1 VVKVSSRDI
10 LDVLRRY
17 ELAGDDNV
25 PRNIEN
31 VKITHPNP
39 INTLVSFRFS
49 NNQLY
54 LLLDDTAEDDTS
66 YVLDQIKTKNSNVKG
81 EFLKNPR
88 DTSTTYAMPFKGKE
102 VYLFEV
108 ISDKKRLDSELA
120 KRYPDTSRSTWQKH
134 IHAGNVSV
142 NGKLIT
148 SSKHEITEN
157 DKISIKAPESPDFKN
172 NKLPIVYIDDNVIVI
187 NKPAGV
193 LTHSKGELNDEFTV
207 ADFFRRYSSYNLDSN
222 RPGIIHRLDR
232 DTSGVI
238 IGARNSE
245 TAILLQKQFADRKT
259 KKTYYAVLDG
269 KPKLDIANIDLPIG
283 RNPKKPSMFRVD
295 ANGKSAVTKYEIID
309 TNSKYAL
316 AKLQPQTG
324 RTHQLRVHMKHIGT
338 PIHGD
343 KLYGKLADR
352 LYLHAFSLEITIP
365 GSERRTFMA
374 PLPEDLTK
382 FFPGVKIKA

>member
-1 VVKVSSRDI
+1 
-10 LDVLRRY
+10 
-17 ELAGDDNV
+17 
-25 PRNIEN
+25 
-31 VKITHPNP
+31 
-39 INTLVSFRFS
+39 VSFRFS

-54 LLLDDTAEDDTS
+54 LLFDDTAEDNI
-66 YVLDQIKTKNSNVKG
+66 YYALDQIKTKNSNVKG

-88 DTSTTYAMPFKGKE
+88 DTSTTYAMPFKGKG

-120 KRYPDTSRSTWQKH
+120 HRYPDTSRSTWQKH
-134 IHAGNVSV
+134 IHAGNISV
-142 NGKLIT
+142 NGKVIT

-269 KPKLDIANIDLPIG
+269 KPKLDIANIDLPIS

-324 RTHQLRVHMKHIGT
+324 RTHQLRVHMKYIGT
-338 PIHGD
+338 PILGD

-352 LYLHAFSLEITIP
+352 LYLHAYSLEITIP
-365 GSERRTFMA
+365 NGIRQTFIA
-374 PLPEDLTK
+374 PFPDDLTK
-382 FFPGVKIKA
+382 LFPGFKI

>member
-1 VVKVSSRDI
+1 MVKVSSRDI

-25 PRNIEN
+25 PRNVEN

-54 LLLDDTAEDDTS
+54 LLLDDTTEDDIS
-66 YVLDQIKTKNSNVKG
+66 YALDQIKTKNSNVQG
-81 EFLKNPR
+81 EFIKNPR
-88 DTSTTYAMPFKGKE
+88 DISTTYAMPFKGKE

-108 ISDKKRLDSELA
+108 ISDKKRLDRELA
-120 KRYPDTSRSTWQKH
+120 KRYPETSRSTWQKH
-134 IHAGNVSV
+134 IHSGNINV
-142 NGKLIT
+142 NGTVIT

-157 DKISIKAPESPDFKN
+157 DKISIEVPKTPDFKDN
-172 NKLPIVYIDDNVIVI
+172 QLPIIYIDDNVIVV

-207 ADFFRRYSSYNLDSN
+207 ADFFRRYTSYNLDSN

-238 IGARNSE
+238 IGARDAE

-259 KKTYYAVLDG
+259 KKTYYAVLTG

-283 RNPKKPSMFRVD
+283 RNPKKPSIFRVD
-295 ANGKSAVTKYEIID
+295 ANGKSAVTKYEIVD
-309 TNSKYAL
+309 MNNKYTL
-316 AKLQPQTG
+316 IKLQPQTG
-324 RTHQLRVHMKHIGT
+324 RTHQLRVHMKYIGS
-338 PIHGD
+338 PILGD
-343 KLYGKLADR
+343 KLYGKSADR
-352 LYLHAFSLEITIP
+352 LYLHAYSLEITISS
-365 GSERRTFMA
+365 GQRRTFTA
-374 PLPEDLTK
+374 PLPDNLTK
-382 FFPGVKIKA
+382 LFPKVKI